1 MRKKMGFT
9 LVELLVVIAII
20 AMLVTLLL
28 PAVQSAREAARRTQC
43 INNLKN
49 LGLACLNHESVN
61 NFFPT
66 GGWGWSWV
74 GDADRGQ
81 GEQQPGGWMYNIMP
95 YMEETGPHALAGDGL
110 PDEITDQQRN
120 GAAQLISSP
129 LALINCPTRRE
140 SRAFR
145 NGTGAINSAPNPTAG
160 RADYAVNCGS
170 QQANELNPGPGSIEA
185 GSNGWGPGSFTG
197 RSGGKLIYSGFSFTN
212 SKVGIGHVEDG
223 LSKTV
228 MIVEKFVTTDWYTTG
243 EDWGDNETWCT
254 GFNND
259 NFRSTFYPPKRD
271 TSKEQTTKDRA
282 RYLAGSAHQAGINVC
297 NGDGSVSTIDYGVD
311 FVTWNASGHRADGA
325 FALQNADREAP
336 N

>member
-1 MRKKMGFT
+1 MRRKPGFT

-28 PAVQSAREAARRTQC
+28 PAVQAAREAARRTQC
-43 INNLKN
+43 SNNLKN

-81 GEQQPGGWMYNIMP
+81 GEQQPGGWMYNILP
-95 YMEETGPHALAGDGL
+95 YMEEGAFHARAGDGIRE
-110 PDEITDQQRN
+110 EITQQQRD
-120 GAAQLISSP
+120 GTAQVISQP

-140 SRAFR
+140 SRPYEAR
-145 NGTGAINSAPNPTAG
+145 VSPPINSSAFELSG
-160 RADYAVNCGS
+160 RADYAINCGS

-185 GSNGWGPGSFTG
+185 GSNGWGPGSKTG
-197 RSGGKLIYSGFSFTN
+197 RGGGRLIYSGFSFTN
-212 SKVGIGHVEDG
+212 SEIGVNHVEDG
-223 LSKTV
+223 LSKTI
-228 MIVEKFVTTDWYTTG
+228 MIMEKFVTIDWYTTG

-259 NFRSTFYPPKRD
+259 NFRTTFFLPKQD
-271 TSKEQTTKDRA
+271 TTKERTTKDRA
-282 RYLAGSAHQAGINVC
+282 RFLTGSAHQTGVFVC
-297 NGDGSVSTIDYGVD
+297 NGDGSVQMIPYGIDR
-311 FVTWNASGHRADGA
+311 FAWNSRGHRSDGS
-325 FALQNADREAP
+325 FLNANRD

>member
-1 MRKKMGFT
+1 MRKKHGFT

-61 NFFPT
+61 NHFPT

-81 GEQQPGGWMYNIMP
+81 GEQQPGGWLFNILP
-95 YMEETGPHALAGDGL
+95 YMEEGAFHANGGDGL
-110 PDEITDQQRN
+110 PDEITQRQRD
-120 GAAQLISSP
+120 GISLVISSP

-140 SRAFR
+140 SRAYPNKTGTPR
-145 NGTGAINSAPNPTAG
+145 NSSPNAVAG
-160 RADYAVNCGS
+160 RADYAINCGS
-170 QQANELNPGPGSIEA
+170 QKANELNPGPADISA
-185 GSNGWGPGSFTG
+185 GTNGWGPGSETG
-197 RSGGKLIYSGFSFTN
+197 RQSGKIIYSGFSFTN
-212 SKVGIGHVEDG
+212 SKVGINHVEDG

-228 MIVEKFVTTDWYTTG
+228 MIMEKYVMVDWYTTG
-243 EDWGDNETWCT
+243 DDWGDNETWCT

-259 NFRSTFYPPKRD
+259 NFRVTQYVPHRDSTADRV
-271 TSKEQTTKDRA
+271 TKNGA
-282 RYLAGSAHQAGINVC
+282 RYYSGAAHGSGVNVC
-297 NGDGSVSTIDYGVD
+297 NGDGSVKSVGFDIEREV
-311 FVTWNASGHRADGA
+311 WQQQGHRSNGTSLIPDQP
-325 FALQNADREAP
+325 L
-336 N
+336 